1 MAPFHRP
8 SKTCTAISRTWRKS
22 AGSRSGGFSSPPL
35 PCSLSFAPFVFRSR
49 PRNGNGRLS
58 VGAHCVQITT
68 NHLFLWIVPRS
79 AGSRIVPLLLL
90 SLTVPSDFVLL
101 LLRRGNR
108 RERRGGEAIIPLV
121 PFDLLPDS
129 RASAPLRFVF
139 RAADPFSPLDPS
151 RKIMM
156 TLLDSDPRIRIRS
169 RFVSRE
175 EINK

>member
-35 PCSLSFAPFVFRSR
+35 LCSLSFAPFVFRSR

-79 AGSRIVPLLLL
+79 AGSRIVPLLLPPL
-90 SLTVPSDFVLL
+90 VNSSF
-101 LLRRGNR
+101 RFRASIIKEGESKGK
-108 RERRGGEAIIPLV
+108 ERRGS
-121 PFDLLPDS
+121 DYS
-129 RASAPLRFVF
+129 TCSLRFIAGQPRVCPPSICLSRGGPLLSPRSVAEDNDDVIGF
-139 RAADPFSPLDPS
+139 GSENSNSFTICFS
-151 RKIMM
+151 K
-156 TLLDSDPRIRIRS
+156 
-169 RFVSRE
+169 
-175 EINK
+175 